1 MTYGNDHT
9 GAAATGSGIG
19 DSDALNYRD
28 PLNTT
33 HFPDDPGYSGQ
44 HRTRQ
49 DIGHFLSDNRL
60 PLALVGAGIGWLLLS
75 AARKTDAYDRAAHW
89 AEERTRD
96 ARHKLRQRY
105 DDLTH
110 RAEEGLH
117 RAEHRLE
124 EAGED
129 LSHRAESLRRE
140 ARRRL
145 NRIRPSRQVQELSDR
160 YQAYSESA
168 YGYHPDE
175 SEAGRR
181 YRRIMEETEA
191 MAQRARRRAA
201 RINRSFWD
209 LVDEHPVSAGL
220 VGLAVGAAIGASL
233 PATRTEDEW
242 VGRYRDDLLEE
253 ALKKGRRTA
262 EKASHVAKEAAKAG
276 ADAAMHTADE
286 EAEKQGLKA
295 EL

>member
-9 GAAATGSGIG
+9 GAAAAGSDI
-19 DSDALNYRD
+19 DSDMLNYRD
-28 PLNTT
+28 PLSTT
-33 HFPDDPGYSGQ
+33 HFPDDPGYADEPHRRSQDVGQ
-44 HRTRQ
+44 
-49 DIGHFLSDNRL
+49 FLSDNRL

-89 AEERTRD
+89 AEERTRT
-96 ARHKLRQRY
+96 ARQNLRRRY
-105 DDLTH
+105 NDLTH
-110 RAEEGLH
+110 RVEEGLH
-117 RAEHRLE
+117 RAEHRME
-124 EAGED
+124 ETGEE
-129 LSHRAESLRRE
+129 LSHRADSLRRE

-145 NRIRPSRQVQELSDR
+145 NRMRPSRQVQELSDR
-160 YQAYSESA
+160 YAAYGESA
-168 YGYHPDE
+168 YGYHPED
-175 SEAGRR
+175 SEGGRR
-181 YRRIMEETEA
+181 YRRIVEETEA
-191 MAQRARRRAA
+191 MARRARRRAV

-253 ALKKGRRTA
+253 ALRKGRRTA
-262 EKASHVAKEAAKAG
+262 EKASTVAKEAAKAG
-276 ADAAMHTADE
+276 ADAAARTADT